1 MKIIKHINNNFAIAE
16 DSQGKQCIVSGK
28 GIGFGAVPR
37 QVSLNQINRTYYEVA
52 PIYISMISGLPEDII
67 SISSRIIEYAR
78 LIIDKP
84 FNASIVFT
92 LADHINFCIE
102 RFRKK
107 MNVKLPIINDIQYL
121 FEKEMKV
128 GEFGL
133 QLIRKEL
140 NVFLPKDE
148 AAYIAL
154 HIINAEEEGKTRK
167 VLDDGEIVEGVIQ
180 IVETDYQLSVNRA
193 DFNYSRFATH
203 LHYLLKRGREQS
215 FYKTENAK
223 IYLAIK
229 DDYPQS
235 FACAEKISNYL
246 YEQAELNLTDEERLY
261 LMLHIHRLCT
271 REVCNQ

>member
-1 MKIIKHINNNFAIAE
+1 MKIVKHINNNFAIAE

-28 GIGFGAVPR
+28 GIGFGAIPR
-37 QVSLNQINRTYYEVA
+37 EVSLEQINRTYYEVD
-52 PIYISMISGLPEDII
+52 PIYISMISGLPDDII

-78 LIIDKP
+78 TTIDKP

-92 LADHINFCIE
+92 LADHINFSIE
-102 RFRKK
+102 RYRKK
-107 MNVKLPIINDIQYL
+107 MNIKLPIINDVKYL

-128 GEFGL
+128 GQYGL
-133 QLIRKEL
+133 RLIWKEKKVL
-140 NVFLPKDE
+140 LPRDE

-154 HIINAEEEGKTRK
+154 HIINAEEQEKNKKLRN
-167 VLDDGEIVEGVIQ
+167 DDEIIEEIVQ
-180 IVETDYQLSVNRA
+180 IIEADYQLSVNRE
-193 DFNYSRFATH
+193 DFNYSRFITH
-203 LHYLLKRGREQS
+203 MHYLLKRGREQT
-215 FYKTENAK
+215 FYKTENVK

-235 FACAEKISNYL
+235 YECAEMVSGYL
-246 YEQAELNLTDEERLY
+246 HEQVGLNLTDEEKLY